1 MICHLLYLC
10 CSFLVPCLGSQTFL
24 VKIDISSKNLNFK
37 NSALLF
43 FQSGPL
49 LLLMILNDHHL
60 VKVMDH
66 FSNSYPF

>member
-1 MICHLLYLC
+1 MICHLLYLSR
-10 CSFLVPCLGSQTFL
+10 SFLVPCLGSQTFL
-24 VKIDISSKNLNFK
+24 MKIDISSKNLNFK
-37 NSALLF
+37 NSTLLF

-49 LLLMILNDHHL
+49 LLILNDHHL